1 MKRDG
6 VDLNVPEIKQA
17 ILAELKTAIKED
29 SDNVVQSKNKPD
41 RFWVTIKDGSH
52 LVVARQTV
60 KQSNKTVFV
69 PVTWLAPH
77 MS

>member
-1 MKRDG
+1 
-6 VDLNVPEIKQA
+6 LNVPEIKQA

-29 SDNVVQSKNKPD
+29 SDNVVPSKKGPD
-41 RFWVTIKDGSH
+41 KFLVTIKDGSH
-52 LVVARQTV
+52 VVVARQTE

-69 PVTWLAPH
+69 PVTWLGPH